1 MGAFVLLMVTMNKS
15 FIDLRSQFFHLFKII
30 IDL

>member
-1 MGAFVLLMVTMNKS
+1 MGVFILLTVIMNKS